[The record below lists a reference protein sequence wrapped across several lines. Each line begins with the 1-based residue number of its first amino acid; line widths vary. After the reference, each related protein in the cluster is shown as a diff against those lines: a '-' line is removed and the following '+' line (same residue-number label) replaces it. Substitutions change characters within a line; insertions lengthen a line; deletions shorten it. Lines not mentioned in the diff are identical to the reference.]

1 MECNDCIYKLY
12 ALYLSHLKTNGPDG
26 PQPSKGALAK
36 LGGKVNAAVTDLQH
50 TGGLVTTFQ
59 REHLP
64 SLS

>member
-1 MECNDCIYKLY
+1 M
-12 ALYLSHLKTNGPDG
+12 ARGG
-26 PQPSKGALAK
+26 PQPPKGALAK

-59 REHLP
+59 REYLP